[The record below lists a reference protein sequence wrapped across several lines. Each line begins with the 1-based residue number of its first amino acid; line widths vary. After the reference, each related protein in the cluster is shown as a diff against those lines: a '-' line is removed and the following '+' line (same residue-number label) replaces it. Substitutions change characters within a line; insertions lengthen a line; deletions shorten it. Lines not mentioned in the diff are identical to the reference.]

1 MNIQTQKLELVQM
14 LLNTNSSEAL
24 QKVED
29 TLKAYS
35 LPKKPQDDT
44 EYLVSSEGNR
54 KQLKESIAQLDKGK
68 KTFVKTADL
77 WK

>member
-1 MNIQTQKLELVQM
+1 MNIQSQKLELVQM
-14 LLNTNSSEAL
+14 LLDTNSSETL
-24 QKVED
+24 QKVKE

-44 EYLVSSEGNR
+44 EYLLSSEANR
-54 KQLKESIAQLDKGK
+54 KQLKKSIAQLDKGK
-68 KTFVKTADL
+68 KTIVKTADL